1 MKPGAVAASAVSRR
15 FLVYPQRQV
24 TLKEAIVR
32 RRHLRRREVWAV
44 RDASFEIEPGEAVGV
59 VGRNGSGKTTLLR
72 MIAGIFGPTSGRLEV
87 GGHVAS
93 LLELGAGFHP
103 DFTGRENV
111 YMNGAIHG
119 LKRKYVTEKFD
130 EIVAFAELERFID
143 VPVRTYSAGMYM
155 RLGFSIAAHIDP
167 DVLLL
172 DEVFAVGDESFQ
184 RKCINKILDLKAR
197 GRTLLFVS
205 HSAPAV
211 ERLCERAMLLN
222 GGKIIA
228 DGVARDAISLYQRML
243 AEEESPAERSAGL
256 REWGSGEARVVKVK
270 LEDGTGEE
278 RRQFLSGQPFVV
290 RLTISAEKAIAP
302 PRITIEFRD
311 ANGSLLG
318 VNEAD
323 ADAGRLRIAGAGA
336 LYCFHCWGRDW
347 AEACLGNLRT
357 AGRGNPVVSII
368 AMWAI
373 CHPCPDH
380 PAPVVRN
387 AGWRERQRRS
397 EQAGR
402 PSAGRK
408 RSAHGVYQRRGWA
421 TFRKP

>member
-1 MKPGAVAASAVSRR
+1 MKNGAVAAHDVSRR
-15 FLVYPQRQV
+15 FLVYPQRHV

-32 RRHLRRREVWAV
+32 RRHLRRKEIWAV
-44 RDASFEIEPGEAVGV
+44 RNASFEIQPGEAVGV

-72 MIAGIFGPTSGRLEV
+72 MIAGIFRPTSGRLEV

-130 EIVAFAELERFID
+130 EIVSFAELESFID

-184 RKCINKILDLKAR
+184 RKCMGKILDLKAR

-222 GGKIIA
+222 GGELVA
-228 DGVARDAISLYQRML
+228 DGPARDAIAQYQRML
-243 AEEESPAERSAGL
+243 AEEEDPAERSVGL
-256 REWGSGEARVVKVK
+256 REWGTGEARVVGVR
-270 LEDGTGEE
+270 LEDGDRGE
-278 RRQFLSGQPFVV
+278 RRQFLSGQPLVV
-290 RLTISAEKAIAP
+290 RLAIAATKAIPP
-302 PRITIEFRD
+302 PRIAIEFRD

-318 VNEAD
+318 ESD
-323 ADAGRLRIAGAGA
+323 
-336 LYCFHCWGRDW
+336 
-347 AEACLGNLRT
+347 AEAEELGWDGSPGEIELLFSSSRLPL
-357 AGRGNPVVSII
+357 ADGRFQLSVALS
-368 AMWAI
+368 
-373 CHPCPDH
+373 HPDSSRQFHRLDPAVEFTVFPDTD
-380 PAPVVRN
+380 
-387 AGWRERQRRS
+387 Q
-397 EQAGR
+397 
-402 PSAGRK
+402 
-408 RSAHGVYQRRGWA
+408 RGW
-421 TFRKP
+421 FRFEGNWSLVSSPRELEPR

>member
-119 LKRKYVTEKFD
+119 LKRKYVSEKFD

-323 ADAGRLRIAGAGA
+323 ADELGWDGSPGTTELLFSSSRLPLADGLFQLSVALSRPDSARQFHRIDPY
-336 LYCFHCWGRDW
+336 LEF
-347 AEACLGNLRT
+347 T
-357 AGRGNPVVSII
+357 VF
-368 AMWAI
+368 
-373 CHPCPDH
+373 PDTD
-380 PAPVVRN
+380 
-387 AGWRERQRRS
+387 Q
-397 EQAGR
+397 
-402 PSAGRK
+402 
-408 RSAHGVYQRRGWA
+408 RGW
-421 TFRKP
+421 FRFDGEWSLVSTPPRALERR

>member
-1 MKPGAVAASAVSRR
+1 MRTGAVVASAVSRR

-32 RRHLRRREVWAV
+32 RRHLRRTEVWAI
-44 RDASFEIEPGEAVGV
+44 RNASFEIEPGEAVGV

-72 MIAGIFGPTSGRLEV
+72 MIAGIFRPTSGRLEV
-87 GGHVAS
+87 GGSVAS

-119 LKRKYVTEKFD
+119 LKRKYMDDKMN
-130 EIVAFAELERFID
+130 EIISFAELEGFID

-155 RLGFSIAAHIDP
+155 RLGFSVAAHLDP

-184 RKCINKILDLKAR
+184 RKCMGKIHDLKNR

-211 ERLCERAMLLN
+211 ERLCERAILLSA
-222 GGKIIA
+222 GELVA
-228 DGVARDAISLYQRML
+228 DGPARDAISQYHRML
-243 AEEESPAERSAGL
+243 AAEESPAEREAGL
-256 REWGSGEARVVKVK
+256 REWGSGEARVVAVR
-270 LEDGTGEE
+270 LEDGDGEE
-278 RRQFLSGQPFVV
+278 RRQFLSGQTFVV
-290 RLTISAEKAIAP
+290 RLTIASTQAIPP

-318 VNEAD
+318 ENEAEANELGWDGSPGTVELVFSSASLPLADGRYQVSVALSHPDSVRQFHRLDPAVEFTVFPD
-323 ADAGRLRIAGAGA
+323 AD
-336 LYCFHCWGRDW
+336 
-347 AEACLGNLRT
+347 
-357 AGRGNPVVSII
+357 
-368 AMWAI
+368 
-373 CHPCPDH
+373 
-380 PAPVVRN
+380 
-387 AGWRERQRRS
+387 Q
-397 EQAGR
+397 
-402 PSAGRK
+402 
-408 RSAHGVYQRRGWA
+408 RGW
-421 TFRKP
+421 FRFDGDWSLVSSPSTLERR

>member
-1 MKPGAVAASAVSRR
+1 MKAGAVTARDVSRR

-32 RRHLRRREVWAV
+32 RRHLRRKEVWAV
-44 RDASFEIEPGEAVGV
+44 RHASFEIEPGEAVGV

-72 MIAGIFGPTSGRLEV
+72 MIAGIFAPTSGGLEV

-119 LKRKYVTEKFD
+119 LKRKYVSEKMD
-130 EIVAFAELERFID
+130 EIVSFAELEDFID

-184 RKCINKILDLKAR
+184 RKCMGKILDLKQR

-222 GGKIIA
+222 AGELVA
-228 DGVARDAISLYQRML
+228 DGPARDAIAQYQRML
-243 AEEESPAERSAGL
+243 AEEEDPAERSAGL
-256 REWGSGEARVVKVK
+256 HEWGTGEARVVEVS
-270 LEDGTGEE
+270 LEDGSGEE
-278 RRQFLSGQPFVV
+278 RRQFLSGQALVI
-290 RLTISAEKAIAP
+290 RLRIAALKVIPP
-302 PRITIEFRD
+302 PRVTIEFRD

-318 VNEAD
+318 VSEVEAEELGWDGSPGTVELLFSSSRLPLADGRFQVSVALSRPDSARQFHRLDPAVEFTVFPD
-323 ADAGRLRIAGAGA
+323 ADQ
-336 LYCFHCWGRDW
+336 
-347 AEACLGNLRT
+347 
-357 AGRGNPVVSII
+357 RGWFRFEGSWSLVST
-368 AMWAI
+368 
-373 CHPCPDH
+373 
-380 PAPVVRN
+380 
-387 AGWRERQRRS
+387 
-397 EQAGR
+397 
-402 PSAGRK
+402 PSALE
-408 RSAHGVYQRRGWA
+408 RR
-421 TFRKP
+421 